1 MFRRLQ
7 GGLQADL
14 FCLLCVVCKTMMRA
28 LKGACGGSIATPVD
42 AKECLGHLLVG
53 SVVWRRCLTVELTL
67 LMDARF

>member
-7 GGLQADL
+7 GWLQADL
-14 FCLLCVVCKTMMRA
+14 FRLLRVVCKIMMWA
-28 LKGACGGSIATPVD
+28 LKGACDGSIATPVG

-67 LMDARF
+67 PMDARF